1 VRKYAYDYGMPQR
14 LAAFDYLLAPFH
26 LERLFLG
33 RHKFFHF
40 RVWYR
45 DQLSDYIKEMLL
57 DPRTRNRLYLNGKA
71 LEAMVEGHLRGNR
84 NYTTEIHKILSC
96 ELLHRQLID

>member
-1 VRKYAYDYGMPQR
+1 MPTITACRNVWR
-14 LAAFDYLLAPFH
+14 LLITYWP
-26 LERLFLG
+26 RSTWSG
-33 RHKFFHF
+33 FFWAVTNSF
-40 RVWYR
+40 ISEFGTEN
-45 DQLSDYIKEMLL
+45 QLSDYIKEMLL